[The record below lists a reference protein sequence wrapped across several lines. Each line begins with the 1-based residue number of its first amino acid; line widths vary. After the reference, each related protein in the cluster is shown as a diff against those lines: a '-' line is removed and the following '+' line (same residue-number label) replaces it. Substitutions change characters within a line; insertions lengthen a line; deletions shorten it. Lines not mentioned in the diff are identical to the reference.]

1 MQVTA
6 NGKPVELRDG
16 ATVGDLLEALGLR
29 SRWVIAERNGEA
41 LPRAQMDLTV
51 LAPGDRVE
59 LVRAV
64 AGG

>member
-1 MQVTA
+1 MA

-16 ATVGDLLEALGLR
+16 ATMGDLLDVLGLA
-29 SRWVIAERNGEA
+29 SRWVVAERNGEA
-41 LPRAQMDLTV
+41 LPRPHMEATV
-51 LAPGDRVE
+51 LAHGDQVE

>member
-1 MQVTA
+1 MQVMA
-6 NGKPVELRDG
+6 NGKPVELQNG
-16 ATVGDLLEALGLR
+16 ATVGDLLDVLGLR

-41 LPRAQMDLTV
+41 LPRAQMDGTV
-51 LAPGDRVE
+51 LTEGDRVE